1 MTRLQVLAAGPQVTL
16 QDGGRRGMMR
26 FGVPASGALDRKA
39 LALANL
45 ALGNPPGAAGIE
57 VSFVGQKWKRVR
69 KSERQKYLKNA
80 YRVLLTRA
88 RQGMVIVVPPG
99 DTEDPTRL
107 PEIYNPTYEYLKGI
121 GFPEI

>member
-1 MTRLQVLAAGPQVTL
+1 MTRLQVLAAGPHVTL

-57 VSFVGQKWKRVR
+57 VSVAGLTLTCLDGPVSVALTGGGFIVEHAGRRLGGW
-69 KSERQKYLKNA
+69 
-80 YRVLLTRA
+80 RVLTLCA
-88 RQGMVIVVPPG
+88 G
-99 DTEDPTRL
+99 DD
-107 PEIYNPTYEYLKGI
+107 
-121 GFPEI
+121 